1 MFHGKSGVLLRLVR
15 AWKSFNAKVRTG
27 WAGELIQ
34 ILKNQWLSTLTH
46 INIKCIQSSQFRTD
60 SANWNVC
67 VLQINFAMS
76 YSCEYQDQVQ
86 SATWSRESVIFFNAE
101 MTYKSQS
108 QIYLIVSDK
117 RDKGKDIVVVFI
129 DFLHEN
135 CCVHKCEE
143 YIIWS
148 EGPTSEFK
156 NNFMVIFLQILI
168 ILNNIHF
175 HGNTS
180 HQIITKR
187 TEEEDKQNLLSAKKL
202 WARVMI
208 ELLRSLQKILLMPL
222 CNY

>member
-1 MFHGKSGVLLRLVR
+1 
-15 AWKSFNAKVRTG
+15 
-27 WAGELIQ
+27 
-34 ILKNQWLSTLTH
+34 
-46 INIKCIQSSQFRTD
+46 
-60 SANWNVC
+60 
-67 VLQINFAMS
+67 MS

-117 RDKGKDIVVVFI
+117 RDKGKDTVVVFI

-135 CCVHKCEE
+135 CCVHKREE

-168 ILNNIHF
+168 ILTNIHF

-180 HQIITKR
+180 HQIITKGM
-187 TEEEDKQNLLSAKKL
+187 EQEDKQNLLSAKKL
-202 WARVMI
+202 
-208 ELLRSLQKILLMPL
+208 
-222 CNY
+222 